1 MHPQARDFVA
11 SHRKHYDLCEF
22 GSYDVNG
29 GIRDLF
35 PDHNYVGV
43 DVRPGLGVDVVADCA
58 TWDGNGR
65 RFDLVVCCEVLE
77 HFERWQDII
86 ANAARL
92 LRPGGRLIVTAA
104 GPSREPHT
112 CNGKAWSPDCGEHYR
127 NIDPDVLRVVCG
139 WHFGEVHVECDG
151 QDVRAVC
158 VGVRQSESAG

>member
-11 SHRKHYDLCEF
+11 SHRKHFDLCEF

-43 DVRPGLGVDVVADCA
+43 DSRPGPGVDVVADCR
-58 TWDGNGR
+58 TWDGAGR

-77 HFERWQDII
+77 HCERWSEII
-86 ANAARL
+86 ANARRL

-104 GPSREPHT
+104 GPGREAHT
-112 CNGKAWSPDCGEHYR
+112 CNGEAWSSASGEHYR

-139 WHFGEVHVECDG
+139 WHFVEVHVDHLG

-158 VGVRQSESAG
+158 VRQRETTP